1 MPKYLRGETLAA
13 LNLLIS
19 LLESHITDFYLKGRR
34 RKTGRESDDLWGRR
48 RRRLCSIWEEVDYKV
63 SYSGMISLP
72 LVALEKGLTK
82 SLGFSDFTQ
91 AVDWRTQCLPLAQVS
106 PRMDR
111 PGEAFNRSQP
121 VHGST
126 HSRTGH
132 PGHVLSTTHVQSTGS
147 RYLGRDTW
155 LYFYGNFT

>member
-1 MPKYLRGETLAA
+1 MGLVPHFQKVFVLLTVAQGKNWLRICSYLF
-13 LNLLIS
+13 
-19 LLESHITDFYLKGRR
+19 LESHSTDFYLKGRR

-63 SYSGMISLP
+63 SYPWVISLP

-121 VHGST
+121 VQGST
-126 HSRTGH
+126 HSRTCVEYH
-132 PGHVLSTTHVQSTGS
+132 TCPEYWP
-147 RYLGRDTW
+147 R
-155 LYFYGNFT
+155 